1 MRKDISKNTLKTLV
15 TVTTAIAFLLAFFTL
30 WCVLQ
35 ASYIPSGS
43 MIPTFQLGD
52 IAFASK
58 LNAAENLQREDIVF
72 FDPNTEANEGL
83 VSRSSNP
90 YVKRVIGLPGDI
102 IKVSGGV
109 LYVNGE
115 PQIRDYTA
123 EEAIYGDFGPITV
136 PENSFFMMGDNRNY
150 SADSRVIGAIPAE
163 NIIGKVFWHSRNP
176 ILSFLEKHNSL

>member
-15 TVTTAIAFLLAFFTL
+15 IVTTAIAFLLAFFTL

-52 IAFASK
+52 IAFANK
-58 LNAAENLQREDIVF
+58 LNATENLQREDIVF
-72 FDPNTEANEGL
+72 FDPNTEANEGF

-136 PENSFFMMGDNRNY
+136 PENSFFMIRR
-150 SADSRVIGAIPAE
+150 STTLIWPKR
-163 NIIGKVFWHSRNP
+163 
-176 ILSFLEKHNSL
+176 